1 MDNFSQLLD
10 SLQIS
15 HIISIDDENTLND
28 ESSSYNTITL
38 EENGIVSQ
46 LADKDKERL
55 ADSGALMLGDIK
67 DALPDIY
74 QKILQSI
81 TQGGKSVSA
90 LSFINNHFATMRGPA
105 FISLSEFQR
114 DKIPQE
120 YKNVIWFLDKEMDGG
135 DVLPRIIPSIAD
147 LGVGAHIIMLLT
159 TDRTLL
165 RLNESWDN
173 RYLYL
178 QGILDNEQQAEKAAY
193 CLYVIAKSEIEEK
206 LRINDNAARQLLH
219 NRVADSLIGYSAY
232 HINELLGSF
241 AIETQRQLDEIAKN
255 LTLASLETLNYNM
268 NFEGSTNIYCAF
280 REIQS
285 LLQEKQYTSRFSEC
299 APYIS
304 AMKKMRVPTGS
315 EESLVKSNIS
325 RFLKAFEWTKF
336 QILHSDCN
344 NSFADIAYGDLFRL
358 HQDDQCYIGIVVTQ
372 SCDCVLR
379 KASNGT
385 VSRNALSFSMILY
398 PEKIEIIHSLSDLQF
413 SNETIRKLRDCGVI
427 YSLEGNESSG
437 YTMKYIRTDETHGRI
452 AQFKPFIL
460 DLASLNPE
468 GFCAVGNIDN
478 ILDIVKQ
485 EKVEV
490 WSKYGQV
497 LLNEV
502 RAARNRIQ
510 TLSDRMGEEAGEIIE
525 DLYGV
530 PFDLQNQSFKMQR
543 VGQLTPNLVE
553 LVYRGFLSHFYR
565 VGRNPVTALQ
575 TDG

>member
-1 MDNFSQLLD
+1 MNTKQIPISVAARLIYHLGEQLISDELVALLELIKNAYDADATKCIVTVD
-10 SLQIS
+10 SNADTPFGAGEI
-15 HIISIDDENTLND
+15 
-28 ESSSYNTITL
+28 TITD
-38 EENGIVSQ
+38 NGNGMLPHTVT
-46 LADKDKERL
+46 KDFLRL
-55 ADSGALMLGDIK
+55 ATSYK
-67 DALPDIY
+67 
-74 QKILQSI
+74 KEN
-81 TQGGKSVSA
+81 KVS
-90 LSFINNHFATMRGPA
+90 PY
-105 FISLSEFQR
+105 
-114 DKIPQE
+114 
-120 YKNVIWFLDKEMDGG
+120 YK
-135 DVLPRIIPSIAD
+135 R
-147 LGVGAHIIMLLT
+147 
-159 TDRTLL
+159 RTLGEKGL
-165 RLNESWDN
+165 GRLSYQRLGKCITVTTIARRDRLVMSKDDYQSCVVEDNNCIEITMNWDGFSDDASIN
-173 RYLYL
+173 DVYATVVERHVCKPLAYGTTIKI
-178 QGILDNEQQAEKAAY
+178 QGIRNNSFWQ
-193 CLYVIAKSEIEEK
+193 
-206 LRINDNAARQLLH
+206 LH

-241 AIETQRQLDEIAKN
+241 AIETQRRLDEIAKN